1 MSFEPIWGAIIAW
14 YLFLAG
20 LGGGAFITSAFL
32 GWRHPEAVSM
42 RKVGHLIAP
51 IAVIIGLVLLMFDA
65 EGGLH
70 NPLRFFWLISN
81 PGSVMTLGVY
91 FICVYMP
98 VALAVAV
105 LEILKKRVPKWLTWI
120 GIVAAFAVAAYTG
133 FLLGVVKAYPLWNNA
148 ILPILFV
155 VSALSAGLAATS
167 LVGLIVDRERFE
179 QMWLIK
185 KSHVILSAVEMV
197 VLATMLIIVS
207 AGSFEGAA
215 SVYSLVAGQYAP
227 AFWGGIVLLG
237 LVAPFLI
244 EGYPVFIAKRV
255 ETSTTSMVVSV
266 IGEAGVLVGGFM
278 LRLLVILAALPV
290 LFL

>member
-1 MSFEPIWGAIIAW
+1 
-14 YLFLAG
+14 
-20 LGGGAFITSAFL
+20 
-32 GWRHPEAVSM
+32 
-42 RKVGHLIAP
+42 
-51 IAVIIGLVLLMFDA
+51 
-65 EGGLH
+65 
-70 NPLRFFWLISN
+70 
-81 PGSVMTLGVY
+81 Y

-207 AGSFEGAA
+207 PAVRRRRVG
-215 SVYSLVAGQYAP
+215 YSLVAGSTRQCSTGRSGAAWP
-227 AFWGGIVLLG
+227 DGAVCHRG
-237 LVAPFLI
+237 LPGVCH
-244 EGYPVFIAKRV
+244 AKV

-266 IGEAGVLVGGFM
+266 IGEGGVLVGGFM
-278 LRLLVILAALPV
+278 LRLLVILAATVLACSEMAALPV
-290 LFL
+290 LCS